1 MTEAKQGHKYAWNG
15 LEVLAMES
23 GPYPEC
29 QQITGAYGWP
39 LRALGRIDAE
49 LLEPLPMAYFS
60 GQVPQ

>member
-1 MTEAKQGHKYAWNG
+1 MTEAKQGHRYAWNG

-29 QQITGAYGWP
+29 QQLTGDYGWP
-39 LRALGRIDAE
+39 LRPLGRIDAE
-49 LLEPLPMAYFS
+49 KLQPLPMAYFS